1 MQFDFSFLE
10 MFLIFCVGLSF
21 LTVSDLVINAIK
33 DSTKE

>member
-1 MQFDFSFLE
+1 MQFDFSLLE
-10 MFLIFCVGLSF
+10 MFSLVCVGLSF

>member
-1 MQFDFSFLE
+1 MQFDFSLLE
-10 MFLIFCVGLSF
+10 MFIVLCVGLSL